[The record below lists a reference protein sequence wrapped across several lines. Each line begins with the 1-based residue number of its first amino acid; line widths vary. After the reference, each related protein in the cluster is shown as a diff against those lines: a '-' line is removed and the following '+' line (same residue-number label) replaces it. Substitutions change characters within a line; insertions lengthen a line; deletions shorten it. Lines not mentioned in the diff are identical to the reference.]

1 MAVLQLSAKAF
12 EHMQRLFHRRAHVL
26 GGREILLPVVA
37 QHTDSESL
45 HILPQRRT
53 VIWNVALDTA
63 SIAGIKA
70 SDGLHDKSAIFDGA
84 GERPAMVEGVR
95 IGDDTRAAHQ
105 AKCRHQANHTA
116 QRGRTADRATS
127 IGAKCHWH
135 QSGGYGRPGATR
147 RTASKMRQMPLNAC
161 WRPRQ
166 I

>member
-84 GERPAMVEGVR
+84 GERPAMVEG
-95 IGDDTRAAHQ
+95 
-105 AKCRHQANHTA
+105 RHQASHTA
-116 QRGRTADRATS
+116 QRGRPANRAAS
-127 IGAKCHWH
+127 IGAKRHWH
-135 QSGGYGRPGATR
+135 QSG
-147 RTASKMRQMPLNAC
+147 
-161 WRPRQ
+161 
-166 I
+166 